1 MSFIELVRENI
12 RKGLVNIKGL
22 ELSTEYSA
30 VKEIRAATSITSPQ
44 TINNRD
50 EAKLRFTNY
59 GFATVAG
66 SYTGTAP
73 SNGIQ
78 MKVEFMTDSQIFEIK
93 TVGSIATYSIFVDG
107 KLCNADAITTANG
120 EAVSWIQVKANE
132 GVIRKVRHIEIYG
145 VNTAL
150 GAIQANAQDT
160 FSSEIISQRPLIY
173 QMGDSYTY
181 GTGAAYPTQA
191 YGTSPA
197 INDFYAYSRALGFD
211 GIAEG
216 IGGSGWNSTGGQYPA
231 TRVSTRLANINRR
244 PDAIV
249 FALGYNDA
257 AAINTGTN
265 KQKLIVS
272 MQEAVSAA
280 KAAHPNIPIVVIS
293 SATPKGITDN
303 IQSVYDLV
311 KEFCSKNGIEL
322 LEVSQ
327 AVTNANS
334 VVYTGADNVHPNGVG
349 HQHRG
354 LEIARYAKKVA
365 IEGGSLIPAFN
376 TGYLVTFIERN
387 GFAVE
392 VKSESVQAESLEAA
406 QNIIKSRATANGSVR
421 IEII

>member
-12 RKGLVNIKGL
+12 RKGLVNIKGV
-22 ELSTEYSA
+22 ELSTEYSV

-50 EAKLRFTNY
+50 ETKLRFTNY

-78 MKVEFMTDSQIFEIK
+78 MKVEFMTDSQLFEIK

-120 EAVSWIQVKANE
+120 EAVSWIQVKANDD
-132 GVIRKVRHIEIYG
+132 VVRKVRHVEIYG

-160 FSSEIISQRPLIY
+160 FSSEIISERPLIY

-191 YGTSPA
+191 YGSSPA
-197 INDFYAYSRALGFD
+197 INDFYTYSRALGFD

-216 IGGSGWNSTGGQYPA
+216 IGGSGWNSAGGQYPA
-231 TRVSTRLANINRR
+231 TRVSTRLANINRK

-272 MQEAVSAA
+272 MQEAVSSAR
-280 KAAHPNIPIVVIS
+280 AAHPNVPIVVIS
-293 SATPKGITDN
+293 SATPKGITAN

-322 LEVSQ
+322 LEVSE
-327 AVTNANS
+327 AVTNSNS
-334 VVYTGADNVHPNGVG
+334 VVYTGTDNVHPNGVG

-365 IEGGSLIPAFN
+365 IHGGSLIPTFS
-376 TGYLVTFIERN
+376 TGYIVNFIERN

-392 VKSESVQAESLEAA
+392 VKSESVQSESLEEA